1 MWKFVHQA
9 NRGVILCKF
18 QLKSVK
24 TIETAEEKLGWIFT
38 AFDEDGGGFMDSDEV
53 VQIVLGLFRLFN
65 NIIIAIV
72 VVIVVVV
79 VVIVVVVVV
88 IVVVQIILWV
98 FSCHC
103 FCHHCHCH
111 YFHTN
116 HPAKDINHCCHH
128 PAQDGRNPRGR

>member
-1 MWKFVHQA
+1 MEKAHLVQIMWKFVHQA

-65 NIIIAIV
+65 NIIIA
-72 VVIVVVV
+72 VVVV
-79 VVIVVVVVV
+79 VVA
-88 IVVVQIILWV
+88 IVVVQIILGL

-103 FCHHCHCH
+103 FCHHSHH
-111 YFHTN
+111 FHTN
-116 HPAKDINHCCHH
+116 DPAQDINHCCHH
-128 PAQDGRNPRGR
+128 LAQDGRNPRGR